1 MYKFAGRSG
10 QGIENYLINKID
22 RKAEFAAALRIAIIR
37 ASKLMDRYLTPTK
50 GEETMKKFE
59 TTHVAKTVGFNPRLA
74 GLTNAQILGNSEF
87 QRACIAAAEKLG
99 VKADTLFTKRQASKY
114 IRKVGLVWET
124 NHS

>member
-22 RKAEFAAALRIAIIR
+22 RKAKFAAGLRIAIIR
-37 ASKLMDRYLTPTK
+37 AAKLMDRHLTPTK
-50 GEETMKKFE
+50 GEEDMKRFE
-59 TTHVAKTVGFNPRLA
+59 TVHVAKTVGFNPRLA
-74 GLTNAQILGNSEF
+74 GLTNAQVLNNSEF

-99 VKADTLFTKRQASKY
+99 VEAATLFTKRQASKY

-124 NHS
+124 THA